1 MSKVKTCMVTNV
13 TSPREE
19 ELRTLKIQA
28 ILKPDDLPF
37 QSILELR
44 KS

>member
-1 MSKVKTCMVTNV
+1 MARVKTCMVTNV
-13 TSPREE
+13 TNSRGRAPDV
-19 ELRTLKIQA
+19 KNQA